1 MLRAVSRVAPRIT
14 PRLLMPAIHREA
26 AAVPTAVT
34 AASASAFSA
43 ATICNSAAPQIH
55 SMTATTL
62 VGRELSFSSLA
73 NKPLL
78 ILNVASR

>member
-1 MLRAVSRVAPRIT
+1 MLRAIHHVAPR
-14 PRLLMPAIHREA
+14 LLTPAIHRA
-26 AAVPTAVT
+26 PKVSVLSAAVT
-34 AASASAFSA
+34 AANASAFSV

-55 SMTATTL
+55 SLTGTTID
-62 VGRELSFSSLA
+62 GRELAFSSLA